1 MTITFKQTSVLYIF
15 SNLKD
20 LNSRMM
26 YLTLKLNHG
35 IKVFK
40 M

>member
-15 SNLKD
+15 SNL
-20 LNSRMM
+20 M
-26 YLTLKLNHG
+26 YLTLELNHG